1 MLSPHRSFAF
11 PSIYIETVRRE
22 TGDDTDL
29 KTANPAALALKTAV
43 ICDVIRW
50 RLMDTDLSGI
60 VLHSNSRYGTVE
72 KTTTMSFEI

>member
-1 MLSPHRSFAF
+1 MSISRAKGLMTVCNKSSVQNPKMLSPHRSFAF

-43 ICDVIRW
+43 ICDVIR
-50 RLMDTDLSGI
+50 
-60 VLHSNSRYGTVE
+60 
-72 KTTTMSFEI
+72 